1 MDKIKVEVMAVA
13 TFEIEINSFDDI
25 KEVNMPLWK
34 SDEILENA
42 VYDQKETGNFFIKRV
57 KVL

>member
-42 VYDQKETGNFFIKRV
+42 VYDQKETGNF
-57 KVL
+57 L